1 MNLRGRRIHIVGSAD
16 PETDEGQLAY
26 IHSLVSELTIA
37 LSTEGANFVIPFGT
51 EPFLKDRTNGAS
63 IIFDWTVA
71 ESVYRALTDGR
82 AQPSGPNGRL
92 IATLA
97 TSTTDTQIPV
107 TRRPLYDELRKKGAV
122 SMEFIEPGW
131 TAGALRRQRLA
142 QLGDILIGISG
153 GEGVEHL
160 AIEYSTKGKP
170 VVPIDIQ
177 IGASQR
183 DGSGGAARLFGRA
196 LTEPTDFYQVIAGES
211 AADLLDRTR
220 TRNGEAEVSSVV
232 SSIMRLLHA
241 LVPPRV
247 FYVRLLNDTLS
258 EYASVESFF
267 RSTVD
272 SLVKELG
279 YAPLQMGLGKN
290 QFAWMNEAIFDS
302 LHHSSVVLVDLTGL
316 RPNCFME
323 LGYGLGNKQKVIIT
337 VRDDTQISFDAFAL
351 EAFRWKESED
361 VAQRL
366 ERFRIHW
373 ERNIN
378 MPALVRPKE
387 AK

>member
-1 MNLRGRRIHIVGSAD
+1 MITMNLRGRRIHIVGSAD

-26 IHSLVSELTIA
+26 VHSLVSELTIA
-37 LSTEGANFVIPFGT
+37 LSTEGANFVIPFGK

-183 DGSGGAARLFGRA
+183 DGSG
-196 LTEPTDFYQVIAGES
+196 EPHGF
-211 AADLLDRTR
+211 LD
-220 TRNGEAEVSSVV
+220 
-232 SSIMRLLHA
+232 
-241 LVPPRV
+241 
-247 FYVRLLNDTLS
+247 
-258 EYASVESFF
+258 
-267 RSTVD
+267 
-272 SLVKELG
+272 
-279 YAPLQMGLGKN
+279 APLRN
-290 QFAWMNEAIFDS
+290 RRI
-302 LHHSSVVLVDLTGL
+302 SSKLLPASPL
-316 RPNCFME
+316 RICLIEPEPGM
-323 LGYGLGNKQKVIIT
+323 
-337 VRDDTQISFDAFAL
+337 
-351 EAFRWKESED
+351 
-361 VAQRL
+361 
-366 ERFRIHW
+366 
-373 ERNIN
+373 
-378 MPALVRPKE
+378 VRPK
-387 AK
+387 